1 MKRTIF
7 RLQRTVFSK
16 DNRPRNHKVNLTD
29 FRIILS
35 PQERPKAVVQP
46 NPPEKVK
53 MRKEE
58 LWCPYCARP
67 TKFER
72 DRQVD
77 LLRCVRCGITE
88 HDYYVRCANH
98 LWR

>member
-46 NPPEKVK
+46 NPPEEVK
-53 MRKEE
+53 MRKGE
-58 LWCPYCARP
+58 LWCPYCARS
-67 TKFER
+67 TKFEQG
-72 DRQVD
+72 RQIG